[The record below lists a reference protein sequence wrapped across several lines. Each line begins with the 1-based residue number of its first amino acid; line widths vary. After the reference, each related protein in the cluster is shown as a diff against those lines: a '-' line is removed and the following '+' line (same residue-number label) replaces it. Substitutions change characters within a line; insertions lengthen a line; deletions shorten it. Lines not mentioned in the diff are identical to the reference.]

1 MTHKKGEFRRISLR
15 RKQRR
20 KSFLTFDK
28 VIDHLVENL
37 IRTSKVKVIRVG

>member
-1 MTHKKGEFRRISLR
+1 MTHQKGEFHRISLR

-28 VIDHLVENL
+28 VIDHFVENL
-37 IRTSKVKVIRVG
+37 IRTSKVKVVRLG